1 MPDDSTILSLPLI
14 LPAFLAGLVFAFAR
28 HMTSLSAVIFLTT
41 AQWPI
46 LTVWILSE
54 VEQGGMSV
62 AAAYSMILIAT
73 LLAVAFAAVGF
84 AYKGRSK

>member
-1 MPDDSTILSLPLI
+1 
-14 LPAFLAGLVFAFAR
+14 
-28 HMTSLSAVIFLTT
+28 MTSLSAVIFLTT

-62 AAAYSMILIAT
+62 AAAYSIILIAI
-73 LLAVAFAAVGF
+73 VWR
-84 AYKGRSK
+84 RSA

>member
-1 MPDDSTILSLPLI
+1 MCIRDRS
-14 LPAFLAGLVFAFAR
+14 FFAGLVFAFAR

-54 VEQGGMSV
+54 VEQGGMSASWCV
-62 AAAYSMILIAT
+62 E
-73 LLAVAFAAVGF
+73 
-84 AYKGRSK
+84 RE